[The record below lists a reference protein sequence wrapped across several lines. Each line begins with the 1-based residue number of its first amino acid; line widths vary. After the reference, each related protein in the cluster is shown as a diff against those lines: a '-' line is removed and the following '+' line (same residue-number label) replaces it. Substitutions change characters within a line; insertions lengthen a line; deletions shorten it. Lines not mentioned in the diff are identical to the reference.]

1 MAYRNITRDDFNQV
15 LQSLGNDPA
24 ILTDEIGPDHL
35 RTANTAPWYTNLYR
49 NWMESNPLKE
59 KWSNQ
64 AAPTPILMIF
74 IFLLALAGGL
84 TYIAIQIQE
93 LDSREMR
100 TSDLATIQKQL
111 GQIQD
116 ELHELD
122 ERLEEQFESIFIQLV
137 EMQSKYQSLARSAHI
152 SAPSK
157 PDPTEAELKKWR
169 HLGVGQNKNG
179 AYALLHDGQ
188 QALMLSKNQ
197 IAKGSWR
204 LAEFNSAEAI
214 LVGPNEKRIVL
225 RIQ

>member
-59 KWSNQ
+59 KWGNQ

-100 TSDLATIQKQL
+100 TSNLATVQKQL

-122 ERLEEQFESIFIQLV
+122 ERLEEQFESIFIQLN

>member
-1 MAYRNITRDDFNQV
+1 
-15 LQSLGNDPA
+15 
-24 ILTDEIGPDHL
+24 
-35 RTANTAPWYTNLYR
+35 
-49 NWMESNPLKE
+49 MESNPLKE

-84 TYIAIQIQE
+84 TSIAIQIQE

-100 TSDLATIQKQL
+100 TGDLATVQKQL

-122 ERLEEQFESIFIQLV
+122 ERLEEQFESVFIQLV

-169 HLGVGQNKNG
+169 HLGVGQNKHG

>member
-84 TYIAIQIQE
+84 TYIAIQIQG

-100 TSDLATIQKQL
+100 TSDLATVQKQL

-122 ERLEEQFESIFIQLV
+122 ERLEEQFESVFIQRV

>member
-59 KWSNQ
+59 KWANQ

-100 TSDLATIQKQL
+100 TSDLATVQKQL

-122 ERLEEQFESIFIQLV
+122 ERLEEQFESVFIQLD

-197 IAKGSWR
+197 ITKGSWR

>member
-24 ILTDEIGPDHL
+24 ILTDEIGPDYL

-100 TSDLATIQKQL
+100 TSDLATVQKQL

-122 ERLEEQFESIFIQLV
+122 ERLEEQFESIFIPLN

>member
-24 ILTDEIGPDHL
+24 ILTDEIGPNHL

-100 TSDLATIQKQL
+100 TSDLATVQKQL

-122 ERLEEQFESIFIQLV
+122 ERLEEQFESIFIQLN

-204 LAEFNSAEAI
+204 LAEFNLAEAI

>member
-59 KWSNQ
+59 KWANQ

-74 IFLLALAGGL
+74 IILLVLAGGL
-84 TYIAIQIQE
+84 TYIALQIQG
-93 LDSREMR
+93 LDSGENR
-100 TSDLATIQKQL
+100 TSDLAAIQKQL

-122 ERLEEQFESIFIQLV
+122 ERHEEQFESVFIQLV

-197 IAKGSWR
+197 ITKGSWR

>member
-84 TYIAIQIQE
+84 TYIAVQIQE

-100 TSDLATIQKQL
+100 TSDLATVQKQL

-122 ERLEEQFESIFIQLV
+122 ERLEEQFESIFIQLN

-197 IAKGSWR
+197 ITKGSWR

>member
-24 ILTDEIGPDHL
+24 ILTDEIGPNHL

-59 KWSNQ
+59 KWANR

-122 ERLEEQFESIFIQLV
+122 ERLEEQFESIFIQLN

-169 HLGVGQNKNG
+169 QLGVGQNKNW

-204 LAEFNSAEAI
+204 LAEFN
-214 LVGPNEKRIVL
+214 
-225 RIQ
+225 

>member
-100 TSDLATIQKQL
+100 TSDLATVQKQL

-122 ERLEEQFESIFIQLV
+122 ERLEEQFESIFIQLN

-197 IAKGSWR
+197 ITKGSWR
-204 LAEFNSAEAI
+204 LAEFNLAEAI

>member
-59 KWSNQ
+59 KWANQ

-122 ERLEEQFESIFIQLV
+122 ERLEEQFESVFIQLV

-204 LAEFNSAEAI
+204 LTEFNSAEAI

>member
-93 LDSREMR
+93 LDSREIR
-100 TSDLATIQKQL
+100 TSYLATVQKQV

-122 ERLEEQFESIFIQLV
+122 ERLEEQFESVFIQLV

-197 IAKGSWR
+197 ITKGSWR

>member
-24 ILTDEIGPDHL
+24 ILTDEIGPNHL

-100 TSDLATIQKQL
+100 TSDLATVQKQL

-122 ERLEEQFESIFIQLV
+122 ERLEEQFESVFIQLV

-197 IAKGSWR
+197 ITKGSWR

>member
-93 LDSREMR
+93 LDSRGMR
-100 TSDLATIQKQL
+100 TSDLATVQKQL

-122 ERLEEQFESIFIQLV
+122 ERLEEQFESIFIQLN

-197 IAKGSWR
+197 ITKGSWR

>member
-24 ILTDEIGPDHL
+24 ILTDEIGPNHL

-100 TSDLATIQKQL
+100 TSDLATVQKQL

-122 ERLEEQFESIFIQLV
+122 ERLEEQFESVFIQLV

-157 PDPTEAELKKWR
+157 PDPTEAELNKWR

-197 IAKGSWR
+197 ITKGSWR

>member
-84 TYIAIQIQE
+84 TYIALQIE
-93 LDSREMR
+93 GLDSGENR
-100 TSDLATIQKQL
+100 TSDLAAIQKQL

-122 ERLEEQFESIFIQLV
+122 ERLEEQFESVFIQLV

-197 IAKGSWR
+197 ITKGSWR

>member
-1 MAYRNITRDDFNQV
+1 MACRNITRDDFNQV

-84 TYIAIQIQE
+84 TYIDIQIQE

-100 TSDLATIQKQL
+100 TSDLATVQKQL

-122 ERLEEQFESIFIQLV
+122 ERLEEQFESVFIQLV

-197 IAKGSWR
+197 ITKGSWR

>member
-122 ERLEEQFESIFIQLV
+122 ERLEEQFESVFIQLV

>member
-59 KWSNQ
+59 KWANQ

-122 ERLEEQFESIFIQLV
+122 ERLEEQFESVFIQLV

-197 IAKGSWR
+197 ITKGSWR

>member
-59 KWSNQ
+59 KWANQ

-122 ERLEEQFESIFIQLV
+122 ERLEEQFESVFIQLV

>member
-100 TSDLATIQKQL
+100 TSDLATVQKQL

-122 ERLEEQFESIFIQLV
+122 ERLEEQFESIFIQLN
-137 EMQSKYQSLARSAHI
+137 EMESKYQSLARSAHI

-197 IAKGSWR
+197 ITKGSWR
-204 LAEFNSAEAI
+204 LAEFNSEEVI

>member
-100 TSDLATIQKQL
+100 TSDLATVQKQL

-122 ERLEEQFESIFIQLV
+122 ERLEEQFESIFIQLN

-169 HLGVGQNKNG
+169 HLGVGQNKHG

-188 QALMLSKNQ
+188 QALILSKNQ

>member
-100 TSDLATIQKQL
+100 TSDLATVQKQL

-122 ERLEEQFESIFIQLV
+122 ERLEEQFESIFIQPN

>member
-100 TSDLATIQKQL
+100 TSDLATVQKQL

-122 ERLEEQFESIFIQLV
+122 ERLEEQFESVFIQLD
-137 EMQSKYQSLARSAHI
+137 ELQSKYQSLARSAHI

>member
-93 LDSREMR
+93 LDSRGMR
-100 TSDLATIQKQL
+100 TSDLATVQKQL

-122 ERLEEQFESIFIQLV
+122 ERLEEQFESIFIQLN

-204 LAEFNSAEAI
+204 LAEFNLAEAI

>member
-122 ERLEEQFESIFIQLV
+122 ERLEEQFESIFIQLN

-204 LAEFNSAEAI
+204 LAEFNLAEAI

>member
-35 RTANTAPWYTNLYR
+35 RTANTAPWYANLYR

-59 KWSNQ
+59 KWANQ
-64 AAPTPILMIF
+64 AAPTSILMIF

-100 TSDLATIQKQL
+100 TSDLATVQKQL

-122 ERLEEQFESIFIQLV
+122 ERLEEQFESIFIQLN

-197 IAKGSWR
+197 ITKGSWR

>member
-1 MAYRNITRDDFNQV
+1 MAYRSITRDDFNQV

-100 TSDLATIQKQL
+100 TSDLATVQKQL

-122 ERLEEQFESIFIQLV
+122 ERLEEQFESVFIQLV

-197 IAKGSWR
+197 ITKGSWR

>member
-24 ILTDEIGPDHL
+24 ILTDEIGPNHL

-59 KWSNQ
+59 KWANQ

-74 IFLLALAGGL
+74 IVLLVLAGGL

-100 TSDLATIQKQL
+100 TSDLATVQKQL

-122 ERLEEQFESIFIQLV
+122 ERLEEQFESIFIQLD
-137 EMQSKYQSLARSAHI
+137 EMQSKHQSLARSAHI

-169 HLGVGQNKNG
+169 HLGVGQNKHG

-197 IAKGSWR
+197 ITKGSWR

>member
-100 TSDLATIQKQL
+100 TSDLATVQKQL

-116 ELHELD
+116 ELD
-122 ERLEEQFESIFIQLV
+122 ERLEEQFESVFIQLV

>member
-24 ILTDEIGPDHL
+24 ILTDEIGPNHL

-100 TSDLATIQKQL
+100 TSDLATVQKQL

-122 ERLEEQFESIFIQLV
+122 ERLEEQFESIFIQLN

-197 IAKGSWR
+197 ITKGSWR

>member
-100 TSDLATIQKQL
+100 TSDLATVQKQL

-197 IAKGSWR
+197 ITKGSWR

>member
-100 TSDLATIQKQL
+100 TSDLATVQKQL

-122 ERLEEQFESIFIQLV
+122 ERLEEQFESIFIQLN

-204 LAEFNSAEAI
+204 LAEFNLAEAI

>member
-100 TSDLATIQKQL
+100 TSDLATVQKQL

-116 ELHELD
+116 ELYELD
-122 ERLEEQFESIFIQLV
+122 ERLEEQFESIFIQLN

>member
-59 KWSNQ
+59 KWANQ

-100 TSDLATIQKQL
+100 TSDLATVQKQL

-122 ERLEEQFESIFIQLV
+122 ERLEEQFESIFIQLD
-137 EMQSKYQSLARSAHI
+137 EMQSKHQSLARSAHI